1 MSSSTTV
8 IKNYPV
14 LYKKDKSDK
23 VRIWNISAV
32 LNCDDNTYWI
42 KTEYGQKDGK
52 IIVTEK
58 EITEGKNIGKKNET
72 TIEKQLVLVCDKT
85 FKDKKEKEEYI
96 ETLDEINDEKQNK
109 SFCPMLADKWD
120 PNSKTKRK
128 IDITFPCFI
137 QPKLDGIRCLSYL
150 KKNEIVNQSRQL
162 KYFKN
167 LDHINKEL
175 DIIFKK
181 FPDLIFDGE
190 LYNHDIVFNKIAGIV
205 KTEKLKEG
213 DKEKLEQIQY
223 HIYDCFVE
231 KNDQAFSERFD
242 LLQKANSMKE
252 WKYLKFVPTLVCK
265 DKDEVVNKFHPQFI
279 EQKFEG
285 SILRNKN
292 SVYEFNRTKHLQK
305 FKTFEDDEFEIINFK
320 EGTGHDLGTVV
331 WKCKTKS
338 GKEFDVRPI
347 GTVEERS
354 ELFKNAP
361 KLIGKMLTVTY
372 QELSEFGVP
381 RFPVGK
387 NIRDY
392 E

>member
-1 MSSSTTV
+1 MSSTTI
-8 IKNYPV
+8 IKNYPI

-23 VRIWNISAV
+23 VRMWNISAV
-32 LNCDDNTYWI
+32 LNCNDNTYWI

-96 ETLDEINDEKQNK
+96 ETLGEINDEKQNK

-120 PNSKTKRK
+120 PISKTKRK

-175 DIIFKK
+175 DVIFKK

-205 KTEKLKEG
+205 KTEKLKDG

-231 KNDQAFSERFD
+231 KNDQAFSERFVV
-242 LLQKANSMKE
+242 LQKANSMKD
-252 WKYLKFVPTLVCK
+252 WKYLKFVPTLVCN

-305 FKTFEDDEFEIINFK
+305 FKTFEDDEFEIINYK

-347 GTVEERS
+347 GTVEERT

>member
-1 MSSSTTV
+1 MSSTTV
-8 IKNYPV
+8 IKNYPI
-14 LYKKDKSDK
+14 LYKKDKSEK
-23 VRIWNISAV
+23 VRMWNISAV
-32 LNCDDNTYWI
+32 LHCNDNTYWI
-42 KTEYGQKDGK
+42 KTEYGQQDGK

-58 EITEGKNIGKKNET
+58 EIKEGKNIGKKNET

-96 ETLDEINDEKQNK
+96 ETLGEINDEKQNK

-175 DIIFKK
+175 DVIFKK

-242 LLQKANSMKE
+242 MLQKANSMKD

-305 FKTFEDDEFEIINFK
+305 FKTFEDDEFEIINYK
-320 EGTGHDLGTVV
+320 EGTGHDLGTVI

-361 KLIGKMLTVTY
+361 MLIGKMLTVKY